1 MISDDERREVVACLR
16 SEAKYMRYKQAW
28 YEEDADLYECGNR
41 AYRNIANSV
50 IPGSNF
56 SSDYILVVER
66 LADLIDPKLIDRKTC
81 KNTSG
86 YCDVFECSECRC
98 KAEVISECGNEYG
111 ELFNVPYMPSYCPVC
126 GAKVEGVEE

>member
-1 MISDDERREVVACLR
+1 MISDDDRRDVAACLR
-16 SEAKYMRYKQAW
+16 SEARYMRYKQAW
-28 YEEDADLYECGNR
+28 YEEDADLCECGNR

-66 LADLIDPKLIDRKTC
+66 LADLIDPKLIDRQTC
-81 KNTSG
+81 ENTSG

-98 KAEVISECGNEYG
+98 KVEATMEHKSEYG
-111 ELFNVPYMPSYCPVC
+111 GIFNVPFIPSYCPNC
-126 GAKVEGVEE
+126 GAEVVDDDD